1 MKQVNTWI
9 EDRPEGS
16 RRTPHGATRGQTLV
30 MFAVTLGGL
39 LALMGLV
46 FDGGR
51 LYYEHSRMQRAA
63 DAGAIAANWEQQRR
77 NLDLVDAA
85 GKHATK
91 LNGFEHGVD
100 NVTVQVNP
108 DGNNREVEVIITQ
121 SYPTTFLR
129 VVGRNTAN
137 VSARAVAALTA
148 FADGCVLALEDTPG
162 VQALQSKGGGQ
173 ISANCGVI
181 SNSDARTTGGGVI
194 KATYNG
200 IAGDWDGVGFDPTP
214 VQIPPVL
221 DPLGH
226 IPEPTGAGWATGTV
240 NNSTNTIECP
250 GGTCVFN
257 SQIKITT
264 GDWTFQS
271 GLYYLNKGMSV
282 TGGNIT
288 GLEVMFYN
296 PNVSGKDHIELGGN
310 GRIILTPPSSGTY
323 EGILFFG
330 SRSALPKSP
339 GNKLG
344 RGNEQSSITG
354 IMYFPNE
361 HVDWAGTSEANGP
374 WTMLISK
381 TIDVTGTAS
390 VDNTQFTLPTDPND
404 LPDVTRPMLQE

>member
-1 MKQVNTWI
+1 MRKVNT
-9 EDRPEGS
+9 
-16 RRTPHGATRGQTLV
+16 RTTANRGRNKTGATRGQTLV

-51 LYYEHSRMQRAA
+51 LYYEHTRMQRAA

-77 NLDLVDAA
+77 NPNLVDSA

-100 NVTVQVNP
+100 DVTVQVNP
-108 DGNNREVEVIITQ
+108 AVNNREVEVIITQ

-137 VSARAVAALTA
+137 VAARAVAAMTA
-148 FADGCVLALEDTPG
+148 FADGCVMALENSPG
-162 VQALQSKGGGQ
+162 VQALQSRGGGQ

-194 KATYNG
+194 RATYNG
-200 IAGDWDGVGFDPTP
+200 VAGDWNGGGFDPTP

-226 IPEPTGAGWATGTV
+226 VPEPTGAGWASGNK

-250 GGTCVFN
+250 GGMCVFN
-257 SQIKITT
+257 SQIKITG
-264 GDWTFQS
+264 GDWTFEP
-271 GLYYLNKGMSV
+271 GLYYLNKGMAI

-288 GLEVMFYN
+288 GSGVMFYN
-296 PNVSGKDHIELGGN
+296 PNVSGKDHISLGGN
-310 GRIILTPPSSGTY
+310 GRIILSPPLSGTY
-323 EGILFFG
+323 KGILFFA
-330 SRSALPKSP
+330 SRTAQDKSP

-361 HVDWAGTSEANGP
+361 HVDWAGTSDSNGP
-374 WTMLISK
+374 WTMLIAN
-381 TIDVTGTAS
+381 TIDVTGNAS
-390 VDNTQFTLPTDPND
+390 VDNTQFTLPPDPNQ
-404 LPDVTRPMLQE
+404 LPDVTRPMLRE